1 MTALTP
7 AQRNPRRRDQV
18 ADRPWRRLTPARI
31 RAARTH
37 YGMTQA
43 EFALEIGRVE
53 GRGLSPDW
61 TKVSRWER
69 GVRNPGTLWGVAILT
84 LVERAER
91 QMARGE
97 ERAGAGPKELAP
109 HPEGD

>member
-7 AQRNPRRRDQV
+7 AKRNPRRRDQV

-97 ERAGAGPKELAP
+97 KRVGARPKELAP